1 MTPSAHARIRRLA
14 LCTAACAAALLVALA
29 GNAEPNALFMRV
41 DGVKGTSPAN
51 QPLGDDA
58 FGLANLSFSTDG
70 EPAPPGKS
78 APENVSGER
87 FGEISFSLPINDQA
101 IALWQLAAQRKEV
114 PKVSFVAV
122 DPATGATRYRVDL
135 EQVVIRTMS
144 LQTLGSRDAAVGTL
158 TYQRVR
164 IRSGEKGPS
173 ASWDRAKNAPW
184 K

>member
-29 GNAEPNALFMRV
+29 GNADAGPTLFMRV
-41 DGVKGTSPAN
+41 DGVKGEKPAK

-58 FGLANLSFSTDG
+58 FAVLNFAVSTDG
-70 EPAPPGKS
+70 EPGKPGETTT
-78 APENVSGER
+78 ATGER
-87 FGEISFSLPINDQA
+87 FGELAFTLPISA
-101 IALWQLAAQRKEV
+101 PAVALWQLAAQRNELGKA
-114 PKVSFVAV
+114 SLVAV

-135 EQVVIRTMS
+135 EGVVVRSMS
-144 LQTLGSRDAAVGTL
+144 FQSLGTRNAAVGAL
-158 TYQRVR
+158 AYQRIR
-164 IRSGEKGPS
+164 ISAGDKGPS